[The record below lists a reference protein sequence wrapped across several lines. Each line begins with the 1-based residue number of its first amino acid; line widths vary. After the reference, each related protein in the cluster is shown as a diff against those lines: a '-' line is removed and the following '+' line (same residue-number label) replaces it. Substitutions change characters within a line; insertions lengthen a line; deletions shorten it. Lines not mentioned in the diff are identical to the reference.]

1 MGFNAIMELP
11 AIGNTIASAI
21 RSGSEWGE
29 EFLNDPKWQGDKD
42 RMAHH
47 AIYESTLWSVGTGAA
62 TGLGGGLVAVI
73 GVPTDVGFT
82 LYSQVKLAATL
93 FTIYGVNTNDKSA
106 KPLILAAAAGGWLSE
121 LANTLGTSIGVQAI
135 RSALMSIPGK
145 VFAQINKTLG
155 IKLISKAGEKTLVN
169 VAKMVPFL
177 GGVVGG
183 TVNGVMMNACGH
195 STIAFIKALKQ
206 YK

>member
-1 MGFNAIMELP
+1 MDFNAIMELP
-11 AIGNTIASAI
+11 AIGKIIADAI

-29 EFLNDPKWQGDKD
+29 EFSNDSKWKGDKD

-62 TGLGGGLVAVI
+62 TGLGGVLGMVI
-73 GVPTDVGFT
+73 GVPTDVGVT

-93 FTIYGVNTNDKSA
+93 FAIYEIDTNDKAA
-106 KPLILAAAAGGWLSE
+106 KPLILAAAAGVGVSE
-121 LANTLGTSIGVQAI
+121 LATTLGTSIGAKAI
-135 RSALMSIPGK
+135 RAALMSVPGK

-177 GGVVGG
+177 GSAVGG

-195 STIAFIKALKQ
+195 ATIAFIKALKQ
-206 YK
+206 Y

>member
-1 MGFNAIMELP
+1 MDFNAIMELP
-11 AIGNTIASAI
+11 AIKNTIAHAI
-21 RSGSEWGE
+21 HSGSAWGE
-29 EFLNDPKWQGDKD
+29 EFLIDPKWQGNKD

-62 TGLGGGLVAVI
+62 TGLGGALFMVV
-73 GVPTDVGFT
+73 GVPTDVSVT

-93 FTIYGVNTNDKSA
+93 FAIYEIDTNDKA
-106 KPLILAAAAGGWLSE
+106 AQPLILAAAAGVGVSE
-121 LANTLGTSIGVQAI
+121 LATMLGTSIGAKAI
-135 RSALMSIPGK
+135 RAALMSVPGK

-155 IKLISKAGEKTLVN
+155 VKLISKAGEKTLVN

-177 GGVVGG
+177 GSAVGG

-195 STIAFIKALKQ
+195 STISFIKVVRCQ
-206 YK
+206 

>member
-1 MGFNAIMELP
+1 MNIHEIIELP
-11 AIGNTIASAI
+11 TIKEAIGNAI
-21 RSGSEWGE
+21 QSGREWGE
-29 EFLNDPKWQGDKD
+29 SFKHDPKWHGNKDK
-42 RMAHH
+42 MANH
-47 AIYESTLWSVGTGAA
+47 AIYESTLWSIGTGAA
-62 TGLGGGLVAVI
+62 TGLGGGFVAIV
-73 GVPTDVGFT
+73 GVPTDICFT

-93 FTIYGVNTNDKSA
+93 FTIYGVDTREKSSR
-106 KPLILAAAAGGWLSE
+106 PLILAAAAGVTVSE
-121 LANTLGTSIGVQAI
+121 LATQLGTSVGVKAI

-169 VAKMVPFL
+169 VAKMMPFL

-195 STIAFIKALKQ
+195 STIVFIKALR
-206 YK
+206 